1 MEACRP
7 FRRRSGAWSALY
19 GMADLFV
26 GCRPRS
32 SWCPL
37 DATAAVQMVPRPLD
51 ATAARHA
58 DGPGARTLAGRSARW
73 TRRARVK
80 PAMATKFFCAA
91 WLGLGLVCVCV
102 PGQDDRHWVVSRLG
116 WDGWYLYTS
125 PSTCKFLA
133 PCLQTIDRGSPSSE
147 EVRAAKKQLQAIQKA
162 NHQVVSRA
170 ELRLPRNALQ
180 KAAVDS
186 QEAERK
192 RNKRARPLSPQP
204 GS

>member
-1 MEACRP
+1 MHPMQHPPHLHWRTAMGDAVWSTTCVDAVWELTWERAESEGETYQAHTQTRCTRHHLLP
-7 FRRRSGAWSALY
+7 VRSRSRNGPSERRHCESAER
-19 GMADLFV
+19 V
-26 GCRPRS
+26 GVS
-32 SWCPL
+32 DKL
-37 DATAAVQMVPRPLD
+37 KATP
-51 ATAARHA
+51 
-58 DGPGARTLAGRSARW
+58 PGVRE
-73 TRRARVK
+73 
-80 PAMATKFFCAA
+80 
-91 WLGLGLVCVCV
+91 
-102 PGQDDRHWVVSRLG
+102 
-116 WDGWYLYTS
+116 
-125 PSTCKFLA
+125 
-133 PCLQTIDRGSPSSE
+133 TIDRGSPSSE